1 MMIIFSLFV
10 GIYLPDLFIS
20 SYASTQK
27 KITSNDN
34 SIIIEEGKY
43 TRKGITFPCS
53 DVQCSGW
60 LYLPSDLQPGEKL
73 PGIVTANPITS
84 IKQIALP
91 NYAERL
97 AQAGFAILVFDYRG
111 WGSSEGEPRNHI
123 APYEQVQDVKDAITW
138 LQNQAEIDPESMGG
152 LGVSMGGAH
161 MLYLATFDNR
171 LDAVVAVATAING
184 VNMWQGM
191 FGEEAFNQ
199 IINQDAEDRANRF
212 ENNIT
217 QTYKNAWGMPGD
229 SNCVFCVEE
238 AYRYY
243 TNAQKTYAPEFENR
257 ATVQSIQNILEYN
270 PDFAVNLASPT
281 AVLFIHATK
290 DVVPLAMVEE
300 IYNRTSNPKKLVV
313 TDSLHTE
320 LYGTEPYITQAA
332 GEAIKWFDTYLVTS
346 NTSATANITNATKTT
361 DAINSTTDPASGP
374 DQNTRNFIQQFF
386 SYFDNKADASIILN
400 HLRDGSFNLGFPD
413 RAVHNKQEFVD

>member
-1 MMIIFSLFV
+1 M
-10 GIYLPDLFIS
+10 
-20 SYASTQK
+20 
-27 KITSNDN
+27 
-34 SIIIEEGKY
+34 
-43 TRKGITFPCS
+43 
-53 DVQCSGW
+53 
-60 LYLPSDLQPGEKL
+60 YLPSDLQPGEKV

-84 IKQIALP
+84 IKQLTSP

-97 AQAGFAILVFDYRG
+97 AQSGFAILVFDYRG

-138 LQNQAEIDPESMGG
+138 LQNQSEIDPERMGG

-171 LDAVVAVATAING
+171 LEAVVVIATAING

-217 QTYKNAWGMPGD
+217 QNYKNAWGMPGD

-238 AYRYY
+238 AYRFY
-243 TNAQKTYAPEFENR
+243 TNAQNTYAPEFENR

-270 PDFAVNLASPT
+270 PDYAVNLASPT
-281 AVLFIHATK
+281 AVLFIHAAK

-300 IYNRTSNPKKLVV
+300 IYNRTSYPKKLVV
-313 TDSLHTE
+313 ADSLHTE

-332 GEAIKWFDTYLVTS
+332 GEAIKWFDTYLVTG

-361 DAINSTTDPASGP
+361 DAIRSD
-374 DQNTRNFIQQFF
+374 
-386 SYFDNKADASIILN
+386 
-400 HLRDGSFNLGFPD
+400 
-413 RAVHNKQEFVD
+413 

>member
-1 MMIIFSLFV
+1 MMKVRDVIMLLAVVSASSLLATSMSNPISLMFSLFI
-10 GIYLPDLFIS
+10 GIDRSDLFID
-20 SYASTQK
+20 SYASTQNIT
-27 KITSNDN
+27 ITSNGN
-34 SIIIEEGKY
+34 GIIIEEGKY
-43 TRKGITFPCS
+43 IRKDITFPCS
-53 DVQCSGW
+53 DIQCSGW
-60 LYLPSDLQPGEKL
+60 LYLPSDLQPGEKV

-84 IKQIALP
+84 IKQLTSP

-97 AQAGFAILVFDYRG
+97 AQSGFAILVFDYRG

-138 LQNQAEIDPESMGG
+138 LQNQSEIDPERMGG

-171 LDAVVAVATAING
+171 LEAVVVIATAING

-217 QTYKNAWGMPGD
+217 QNYKNAWGMPGD

-238 AYRYY
+238 AYRFY
-243 TNAQKTYAPEFENR
+243 TNAQNTYAPEFENR

-270 PDFAVNLASPT
+270 PDYAVNLASPT
-281 AVLFIHATK
+281 AVLFIHAAK

-300 IYNRTSNPKKLVV
+300 IYNRTSYPKKLVV
-313 TDSLHTE
+313 ADSLHTE

-332 GEAIKWFDTYLVTS
+332 GEAIKWFDTYLVTG
-346 NTSATANITNATKTT
+346 NTSATTNITNATKTT
-361 DAINSTTDPASGP
+361 DAIRSD
-374 DQNTRNFIQQFF
+374 
-386 SYFDNKADASIILN
+386 
-400 HLRDGSFNLGFPD
+400 
-413 RAVHNKQEFVD
+413 